1 MPLLR
6 LHVLANLLPHLVDVR
21 ELAEF
26 LGEVIVHLRQILLL
40 DGMNLHRVHERLAR
54 KPLVR
59 RVFGIRHFECALF
72 AGGCAAQVLG
82 ELWHGVFAPNLDE
95 DFVHVHRLCV
105 GRVISILRLA
115 IHGSLGEVA
124 LRQRASFHRRERRVL
139 LANTGERLLDFVIAD
154 CDLGFVGAQFLVAF
168 DGNLRHHFEAGLEP
182 QWFAVMNVQIGDSRL
197 RNRNHAE
204 LLGLFAEVAR
214 NQRLD
219 NIALQIFFEPLPD
232 DGRRHVPAPKAWQA
246 RHLLILLDD
255 GLSLASDGLRRNL
268 HGDLALDAV
277 FLDLVAHIT
286 WAPQCRGRE

>member
-1 MPLLR
+1 
-6 LHVLANLLPHLVDVR
+6 
-21 ELAEF
+21 
-26 LGEVIVHLRQILLL
+26 
-40 DGMNLHRVHERLAR
+40 MNLHRVHERLAR

-95 DFVHVHRLCV
+95 DFVHVHRVCV

-124 LRQRASFHRRERRVL
+124 LRQRASFHRRERRML
-139 LANTGERLLDFVIAD
+139 FADTGESLLDFVIAD
-154 CDLGFVGAQFLVAF
+154 CDLRLVGAQFLVAF
-168 DGNLRHHFEAGLEP
+168 DRNLRHHFEAGLEA
-182 QWFAVMNVQIGDSRL
+182 QWLAIMNVQIGDSRL
-197 RNRNHAE
+197 
-204 LLGLFAEVAR
+204 AEVAR

-277 FLDLVAHIT
+277 FLDLVSRF
-286 WAPQCRGRE
+286 CRTH